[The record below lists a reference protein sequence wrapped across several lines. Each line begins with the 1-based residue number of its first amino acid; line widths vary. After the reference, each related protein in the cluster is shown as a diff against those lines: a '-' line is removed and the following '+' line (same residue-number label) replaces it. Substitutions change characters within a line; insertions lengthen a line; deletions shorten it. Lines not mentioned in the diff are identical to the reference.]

1 MFSKILVANRGEIAC
16 RVIRACKNLGIF
28 TVAVYSDADKDSL
41 HVRLADEAI
50 YLGGSQPSESYLLKE
65 KLIEAAKETGAEAI
79 HPGYGFLSEKADFAE
94 LCEENGIQF
103 IGPKSSV
110 IKLLGPK
117 IQAKLEAI
125 KAGVPV
131 VPGYEGEEQELAV
144 FQKHAANIGYPVL
157 LKASAGGG
165 GRGMRIVRLG
175 EELKDAFESA
185 KREAES
191 AFGDGKL
198 LMEKYFES
206 AKHIEVQVLGDNHGN
221 YIHLFERECSVQRR
235 YQKIIEESP
244 SPSLSPE
251 QRLSICESARALA
264 ASVGYN
270 NAGTVEFLFAP
281 DGSFYFLEVNTRL
294 QVEHPVTEEVTQT
307 DLVELQIRIASG
319 ENLSH
324 IMDLPAQNGWAIECR
339 ICAEDPQNNF
349 FPSTGRI
356 GIWGT
361 ENNNL
366 RLETGIENGSEISIF
381 YDSMVAKFITWGPTR
396 EDARRKMLYQLS
408 TFPLTGVKVNIDLLK
423 SILKHSDFI
432 ENKVDT
438 KWIERNQEELTQVVS
453 NDLSYIAALASLK
466 KILDVNYLDPAFDPS
481 LTGWRNSFYQDQW
494 KEIDVNGKKIKL
506 AYKHGKNESLL
517 INENGNYV
525 SIEFTDGNGQY
536 SWLRVGPKTYKVSS
550 MYMSNEEV
558 HIWITGSGGYIC
570 KLLPRFVELETDTK
584 GSYTCPMPG
593 EIVKIL
599 VQPGEKVESGQKLLI
614 LSSMKMESSIEANEA
629 GIVKEIFV
637 EEKQFVEAG
646 KELLSMEDA
655 VQG

>member
-28 TVAVYSDADKDSL
+28 TVAVYSDADKESL
-41 HVRLADEAI
+41 HVKLADEAI

-131 VPGYEGEEQELAV
+131 VPGYEGEEQELVV

-165 GRGMRIVRLG
+165 GRGMRIVRSG

-251 QRLSICESARALA
+251 QRLSICESARGLA

-324 IMDLPAQNGWAIECR
+324 IMDLPTQNGWAIECR

-356 GIWGT
+356 GIWGS

-366 RLETGIENGSEISIF
+366 RLETGVENGSEISIF
-381 YDSMVAKFITWGPTR
+381 YDSMVAKFITWGQTR
-396 EDARRKMLYQLS
+396 EDARRKMLYQLH

-423 SILKHSDFI
+423 SILKHTDFI

-466 KILDVNYLDPAFDPS
+466 KILDINYLDPAFDPS

-494 KEIDVNGKKIKL
+494 KEIEVNGKKIRL
-506 AYKHGKNESLL
+506 AYKHGKKESLL
-517 INENGNYV
+517 INESGTYV
-525 SIEFTDGNGQY
+525 TIEFTDGNGQY

-550 MYMSNEEV
+550 MYMTNEEV
-558 HIWITGSGGYIC
+558 HIWITGAGGYIC
-570 KLLPRFVELETDTK
+570 KLLPRFVELETETK

-599 VQPGEKVESGQKLLI
+599 VEPGEKVESGQKLLI

-629 GIVKEIFV
+629 GIVKEILV

-646 KELLSMEDA
+646 KELLRMEDA